1 MLHNMQLGITV
12 TLGGQEQGLPSLMT
26 NTYLDSQQA
35 PEHGQKRWKFSTWY
49 IHISI
54 SWIQLRQFIVI
65 HKQLKFK
72 ESKGQIDLWIK
83 PNQIYVYLVSG
94 PVYHVY
100 PTRYDTFLVF
110 WLWCIEVVLQ
120 AAARGWLEWWRH
132 TKVGAGPVPLSCLT
146 SRSQDRD
153 QALWRRNL
161 EMMGKVARC
170 PGSSTAS
177 GGTTTTTYTLQLLH
191 WYLSHYFSF
200 PLNYSI

>member
-1 MLHNMQLGITV
+1 MNSQEGVQNRDLPPPFLIPMLPFSIFPYLGSNFDN
-12 TLGGQEQGLPSLMT
+12 L
-26 NTYLDSQQA
+26 
-35 PEHGQKRWKFSTWY
+35 
-49 IHISI
+49 
-54 SWIQLRQFIVI
+54 FIVI
-65 HKQLKFK
+65 HKQVKFK

-120 AAARGWLEWWRH
+120 AAARGWLGWWRH

-170 PGSSTAS
+170 PGSSTS
-177 GGTTTTTYTLQLLH
+177 VRWHHHHHHLYTTVTSLI
-191 WYLSHYFSF
+191 
-200 PLNYSI
+200 P

>member
-1 MLHNMQLGITV
+1 MPSSDWLG
-12 TLGGQEQGLPSLMT
+12 S
-26 NTYLDSQQA
+26 
-35 PEHGQKRWKFSTWY
+35 
-49 IHISI
+49 
-54 SWIQLRQFIVI
+54 
-65 HKQLKFK
+65 
-72 ESKGQIDLWIK
+72 
-83 PNQIYVYLVSG
+83 NQIKYVHKNLVSVSG

-100 PTRYDTFLVF
+100 PTRYDMFLVF

-120 AAARGWLEWWRH
+120 AAARGWLGWWRH

-146 SRSQDRD
+146 SRSQHRD

-177 GGTTTTTYTLQLLH
+177 GGTTTTTTYTLQLLH

-200 PLNYSI
+200 PLNYSIQRIQCFFTSCLHLHYALWRWFVIGDGSFVKCQVNTTCSSSRSF